1 MSADE
6 DAICIGPTYC
16 DLFDC
21 PACGMSTTN
30 RARLPVSKPDE
41 NLLAA
46 GELRDDLAMLAGLI
60 RIHAWAAG
68 LMGAGPMPHAEPLV
82 LDRWTE
88 VARVVLHWLRPADKR
103 PTCPECAAPPTFL
116 HKLSC
121 STGATLRMGGD
132 PVTQTVRCGVLVER
146 KPPAPH
152 LAVSR
157 GSVQSLHLQESALL
171 GALVPEVIETFERK
185 ARSLRTMQQHAEAL
199 PQEAARFGAKAST
212 YEYEAR
218 ALRQRLDDVSGQE
231 GDRGAQAERDLAALR
246 KQVRD
251 EAGRLDRLIDTI
263 SGPAAARR
271 LRALLGE
278 LDAEGPA

>member
-68 LMGAGPMPHAEPLV
+68 LMGAGPMPNAEPLV

-88 VARVVLHWLRPADKR
+88 VARVVLHWLRPADQR
-103 PTCPECAAPPTFL
+103 PTCPECKTPPTFL

-185 ARSLRTMQQHAEAL
+185 AAALRTMERRNEAE
-199 PQEAARFGAKAST
+199 EAARLRDKAST
-212 YEYEAR
+212 YEHEAR
-218 ALRQRLDDVSGQE
+218 ALRQRMDAVCGQE

-246 KQVRD
+246 KQIRD
-251 EAGRLDRLIDTI
+251 EALRLDRLIDTI